1 MAKKVYALKGF
12 EDKGKEYRRSTD
24 REYTHAVLLTRLNV
38 NEVSE
43 YVIGYCGRKDL
54 ADKLELSTL
63 KRFQGKESEYKV
75 SVHEVVR
82 IK

>member
-24 REYTHAVLLTRLNV
+24 REYTHAVLLTRLNEDV
-38 NEVSE
+38 E
-43 YVIGYCGRKDL
+43 YVVGYCGRKDL

-63 KRFQGKESEYKV
+63 KRFQGRESEYKV